1 MGPDPEPARRPEYQ
15 RATFACSRY
24 ERSVPR
30 HVLAC
35 GELGDQSY
43 RRAVEPFRHHFG
55 GVAAAHG
62 AGVSASLRDTLEAL
76 HAEIEDRKLHRR
88 QPGDATRDHT
98 ECHTVAAAFPQPV
111 LKCHS
116 GNGSRRR
123 ANRACS
129 GPFGTRWQHSS
140 RGGGRHR
147 PRDRRRFAP
156 DHLRSF
162 RHHQAARYRAR
173 SRHLPRNRRRS
184 SRSGKR
190 PEQRGPTRLHV
201 HRRIPGSVGSPGP
214 PRSVKTV
221 LLVSTSDALRPRL
234 LRALEDTSVFTAAT
248 DEEALR
254 TLRLTEMELILKE
267 AAPPFRNLSAFI
279 TRVRHLVPTA
289 VIVCV
294 LGPGAVPS
302 DDEGAAE
309 AADFVLLQPFTSRH
323 LQSVL
328 KQAEDKLRLLQEV
341 AALRASRRPMTES
354 GHDEPAP
361 SPTASAHALTQM
373 VKEFAKALAAGFD
386 LPRVLDQ
393 FLDGVAELVRP
404 GRAAIL
410 LADGETRHYRVRAY
424 RGLAPHVVDS
434 LTLAADSGLP
444 LWLATEGRLIQLE
457 EAQSR
462 LADPASREI
471 ARELAVLQSIVA
483 IPLSSHGELV
493 GILTLGQR
501 ISGGGYGRGE
511 TETLFNLGTHLATA
525 IREIRVHHLLQ
536 YEKEFNE
543 RILARM
549 SSGVITIDPDEK
561 VVAIN
566 RRAEEILGMPARDV
580 LHYDLR
586 VLPSPLGDMLFEAL
600 SKGRPVARTE
610 VQLALRNL
618 PLEVSTYPVMGDH
631 TEPMGAVLVFEDLTA
646 QRQLAQERR
655 GAEQLQLLTQVVARI
670 ADEIKNPLVS
680 INAFMELIGERYD
693 DATFRNQF
701 SSVVGR
707 DVRRLVQIFDK

>member
-1 MGPDPEPARRPEYQ
+1 
-15 RATFACSRY
+15 
-24 ERSVPR
+24 
-30 HVLAC
+30 
-35 GELGDQSY
+35 
-43 RRAVEPFRHHFG
+43 
-55 GVAAAHG
+55 
-62 AGVSASLRDTLEAL
+62 
-76 HAEIEDRKLHRR
+76 
-88 QPGDATRDHT
+88 
-98 ECHTVAAAFPQPV
+98 
-111 LKCHS
+111 
-116 GNGSRRR
+116 
-123 ANRACS
+123 
-129 GPFGTRWQHSS
+129 
-140 RGGGRHR
+140 
-147 PRDRRRFAP
+147 
-156 DHLRSF
+156 
-162 RHHQAARYRAR
+162 
-173 SRHLPRNRRRS
+173 
-184 SRSGKR
+184 
-190 PEQRGPTRLHV
+190 
-201 HRRIPGSVGSPGP
+201 
-214 PRSVKTV
+214 
-221 LLVSTSDALRPRL
+221 
-234 LRALEDTSVFTAAT
+234 
-248 DEEALR
+248 
-254 TLRLTEMELILKE
+254 MELILKE

-525 IREIRVHHLLQ
+525 IRDIRLHHQLE

-543 RILARM
+543 RILASM

-600 SKGRPVARTE
+600 SKGRPLARTE

-707 DVRRLVQIFDK
+707 DVRRLVQIFDKLAALVNDGDYKRETLDLRQVAEEGLAELGAQALPTGETQARLLTFIDESTQKHVTATLSHEGVSFLVRGDHGMFKKAMSYLVWYLLRKTPGPEAKISVSISHLAADERVRLTVSSRSAEVRPEELQGIFDPIQVVQENLIDVGPSVSQRILESQGGRLEAKQGRGEVSFTASLPAAGQP

>member
-1 MGPDPEPARRPEYQ
+1 M
-15 RATFACSRY
+15 
-24 ERSVPR
+24 
-30 HVLAC
+30 
-35 GELGDQSY
+35 
-43 RRAVEPFRHHFG
+43 
-55 GVAAAHG
+55 
-62 AGVSASLRDTLEAL
+62 
-76 HAEIEDRKLHRR
+76 
-88 QPGDATRDHT
+88 
-98 ECHTVAAAFPQPV
+98 
-111 LKCHS
+111 
-116 GNGSRRR
+116 
-123 ANRACS
+123 
-129 GPFGTRWQHSS
+129 
-140 RGGGRHR
+140 
-147 PRDRRRFAP
+147 
-156 DHLRSF
+156 
-162 RHHQAARYRAR
+162 
-173 SRHLPRNRRRS
+173 
-184 SRSGKR
+184 
-190 PEQRGPTRLHV
+190 
-201 HRRIPGSVGSPGP
+201 
-214 PRSVKTV
+214 KTV
-221 LLVSTSDALRPRL
+221 LLVSASDALRPRL
-234 LRALEDTSVFTAAT
+234 LRALEDTSVFSAAT

-267 AAPPFRNLSAFI
+267 AAPPFRNLSSFI

-354 GHDEPAP
+354 GHDEPAT

-525 IREIRVHHLLQ
+525 IRDIRVHHQLE

-543 RILARM
+543 RILASM

-600 SKGRPVARTE
+600 SKGRPLARTE

-707 DVRRLVQIFDK
+707 DVRRLVQIFDKLAALVNDGDYKRETLDLRQVAEEGLAELGAQALPTGETQARLLTFTDESTQKHVTATLSHEGVSFLVRGDHGMFKKAMSYLVWYLLRKTPGPEAKISVSISHLAADERVRLTVSSRSAEVRPEELQGIFDPIQVVQENLIDVGPSVSQRILESQGGRLEAKQGRGEVSFTASLPAAGQP

>member
-1 MGPDPEPARRPEYQ
+1 
-15 RATFACSRY
+15 
-24 ERSVPR
+24 
-30 HVLAC
+30 
-35 GELGDQSY
+35 
-43 RRAVEPFRHHFG
+43 
-55 GVAAAHG
+55 
-62 AGVSASLRDTLEAL
+62 
-76 HAEIEDRKLHRR
+76 
-88 QPGDATRDHT
+88 
-98 ECHTVAAAFPQPV
+98 
-111 LKCHS
+111 
-116 GNGSRRR
+116 
-123 ANRACS
+123 
-129 GPFGTRWQHSS
+129 
-140 RGGGRHR
+140 
-147 PRDRRRFAP
+147 
-156 DHLRSF
+156 
-162 RHHQAARYRAR
+162 
-173 SRHLPRNRRRS
+173 
-184 SRSGKR
+184 
-190 PEQRGPTRLHV
+190 
-201 HRRIPGSVGSPGP
+201 
-214 PRSVKTV
+214 VKTV

-525 IREIRVHHLLQ
+525 IRDIRLHHQLE

-543 RILARM
+543 RILASM
-549 SSGVITIDPDEK
+549 SSGVITIDPDER

-707 DVRRLVQIFDK
+707 DVRRLVQIFDKLAALVNDGDYKRETLDLRQVAEEGLAELGAQALPTGETQARLLTFTDESTQKHVTATLSHEGVSFLVRGDHGMFKKAMSYLVWYLLRKTPGPEAKISVSISHLAADERVRLTVASRSAEVRPEELQGIFDPIQVVQENLIDVGPSVSQRILESQGGRLEAKQGRGEVSFTASLPAAGQP